1 MLTLF
6 RKLIPGKAEGA
17 PDENFFISAGL
28 QFYGDLVAKASSG
41 RIEGK
46 FDGQII
52 ECKKLIIGANATIKG
67 NIFAHDILVY
77 GYCEGNIYA
86 SGDIKVFDGAVV
98 LGDIHS
104 SSLFVDRN
112 ATFRGNLRKL
122 KPEDYAEMTASEKD
136 RIIQLRKSNVYNIHS
151 LNVKLDVEKNR
162 ARLVANGTPTIEDDH
177 DINKVMKKV
186 SDPKPMLTEA
196 PKQEKFFEPGVSSA
210 PEVVPSDDNKRWF

>member
-86 SGDIKVFDGAVV
+86 SGDIKV
-98 LGDIHS
+98 
-104 SSLFVDRN
+104 SSLEIFTPPHCLWIETRHSGAIFV
-112 ATFRGNLRKL
+112 
-122 KPEDYAEMTASEKD
+122 S
-136 RIIQLRKSNVYNIHS
+136 
-151 LNVKLDVEKNR
+151 
-162 ARLVANGTPTIEDDH
+162 
-177 DINKVMKKV
+177 
-186 SDPKPMLTEA
+186 
-196 PKQEKFFEPGVSSA
+196 
-210 PEVVPSDDNKRWF
+210 

>member
-1 MLTLF
+1 MSTLF
-6 RKLIPGKAEGA
+6 RKLIPGNPEDA
-17 PDENFFISAGL
+17 PDENFFISTGL

-52 ECKKLIIGANATIKG
+52 ECKKLIVGANATIKG
-67 NIFAHDILVY
+67 NIFAHDIFVY
-77 GYCEGNIYA
+77 GYFEGNIYA
-86 SGDIKVFDGAVV
+86 SGNIKVFDGAVV

-122 KPEDYAEMTASEKD
+122 KPEDYAVMTASEKD

-151 LNVKLDVEKNR
+151 LNVKLDVEKNK
-162 ARLVANGTPTIEDDH
+162 ARLVANGTSTIEDNH
-177 DINKVMKKV
+177 DINKMMKKV
-186 SDPKPMLTEA
+186 SNPKPLY
-196 PKQEKFFEPGVSSA
+196 
-210 PEVVPSDDNKRWF
+210 DYYCN